1 MSELHLPSDGISMT
15 KEELVLRV
23 TVGELHSQIP
33 TEDTFRSLDSLNS
46 LLRPWS
52 KRSSAG
58 FAPRGS
64 LRASHLQ
71 PVDIFGGSFLQCP
84 GLLGVGEPRLQVHIL
99 LTGHVGL
106 SSCEVHNYSY
116 RPRNLRSTWR
126 CPIHCL
132 VVGIVDR
139 ILQGNMKLD
148 TKQCRVHNLQ
158 VRLDLPSQG
167 PTLPPSPSTPPP
179 TLASAPR
186 PASRPE

>member
-1 MSELHLPSDGISMT
+1 MT

-106 SSCEVHNYSY
+106 FK
-116 RPRNLRSTWR
+116 LRGSKLQLQAAKPQEHLALPHTLSGSW
-126 CPIHCL
+126 HC
-132 VVGIVDR
+132 
-139 ILQGNMKLD
+139 
-148 TKQCRVHNLQ
+148 
-158 VRLDLPSQG
+158 
-167 PTLPPSPSTPPP
+167 
-179 TLASAPR
+179 
-186 PASRPE
+186 